1 MTAHITHTATA
12 IAERLDT
19 LTDFANASNIGDQP
33 PAPTS
38 TVEELATALLLR
50 HHLNQPEMLYDTN
63 ETAWDETIEN
73 QPDND
78 RHDNHDRDHQDDDS
92 ELPDEPPF

>member
-1 MTAHITHTATA
+1 
-12 IAERLDT
+12 
-19 LTDFANASNIGDQP
+19 
-33 PAPTS
+33 
-38 TVEELATALLLR
+38 
-50 HHLNQPEMLYDTN
+50 MLYDTN

-78 RHDNHDRDHQDDDS
+78 RHDNPDNHDHQDDDS

>member
-1 MTAHITHTATA
+1 M
-12 IAERLDT
+12 L
-19 LTDFANASNIGDQP
+19 
-33 PAPTS
+33 PT
-38 TVEELATALLLR
+38 
-50 HHLNQPEMLYDTN
+50 YTN

-78 RHDNHDRDHQDDDS
+78 RHDNHDNPDRDHQDDDS